1 MKFQHD
7 LRYGTLEDETLNYIW
22 SDSKGLRETLI
33 KADTTPTQAE
43 LNEARQMF
51 KTRIY
56 EYLENG
62 ATLTNTLV
70 SLQKEINDTL
80 YRKREVLQKLSEKNA
95 ELFAQN
101 LLFQSLTGFQ
111 TFMTTKRF
119 LDIMKNPDYDERI
132 SKRNRREDE

>member
-1 MKFQHD
+1 MKKISDIKLSELREFCKAYQIDHTLAMKFQHD

-62 ATLTNTLV
+62 AT
-70 SLQKEINDTL
+70 
-80 YRKREVLQKLSEKNA
+80 
-95 ELFAQN
+95 
-101 LLFQSLTGFQ
+101 
-111 TFMTTKRF
+111 
-119 LDIMKNPDYDERI
+119 
-132 SKRNRREDE
+132 